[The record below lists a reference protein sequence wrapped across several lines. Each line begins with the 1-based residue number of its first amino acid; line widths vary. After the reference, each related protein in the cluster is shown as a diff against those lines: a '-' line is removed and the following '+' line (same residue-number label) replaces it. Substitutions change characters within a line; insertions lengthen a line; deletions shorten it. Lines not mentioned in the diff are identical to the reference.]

1 MKFYLEFENYYKF
14 GLHII
19 LSFNFYILLRFDF
32 SVIFRTSRFT
42 FIPLEGWQRVFETF
56 DNDKVEL
63 K

>member
-1 MKFYLEFENYYKF
+1 MKFYLEFENYYNCDYTF
-14 GLHII
+14 SL
-19 LSFNFYILLRFDF
+19 FNFYILLRFDF

-56 DNDKVEL
+56 DNDKVER

>member
-1 MKFYLEFENYYKF
+1 MTTHFSL
-14 GLHII
+14 
-19 LSFNFYILLRFDF
+19 FNFYILLRFDF